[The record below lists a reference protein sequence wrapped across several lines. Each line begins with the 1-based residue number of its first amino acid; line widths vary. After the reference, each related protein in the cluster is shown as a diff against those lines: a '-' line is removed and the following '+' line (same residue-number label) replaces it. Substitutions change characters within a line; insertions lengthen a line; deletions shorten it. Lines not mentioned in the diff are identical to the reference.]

1 MIRAMGRFVAG
12 AIAAML
18 LIGSGLFWWQIRA
31 DGVQPESRAQ
41 AAIAPPRDDGLP
53 VGDESLEGTPPPMPV
68 ESRPQDRE
76 ARRFARYDRDRN
88 EQISRTEMLSSRTK
102 DFRKLDKD
110 GNNLLSFEEWAVK
123 TAERFEG
130 ADANHDG
137 RLSRAEF
144 TTTAPKRTARPKCG
158 C

>member
-1 MIRAMGRFVAG
+1 MGRFVAG

-31 DGVQPESRAQ
+31 DGVLPENRAQ
-41 AAIAPPRDDGLP
+41 ASTPKPRDDSLP
-53 VGDESLEGTPPPMPV
+53 QGDDALVGAPPPMPV

-76 ARRFARYDRDRN
+76 ARRFARYDQDRN
-88 EQISRTEMLSSRTK
+88 EQISRNEMLSSRTR

-110 GNNLLSFEEWAVK
+110 GNNLLSFEEWAIK
-123 TAERFEG
+123 TAERFDG
-130 ADANHDG
+130 ADANQDG

-144 TTTAPKRTARPKCG
+144 AATAPKRAARPKCG